1 MILLI
6 VCIWFPRKKLCSF
19 MLLIWHEKWVW
30 ATMNLEIIYHIW
42 QAYLCCAMQLR
53 DRVVGNHYT
62 QIEKVSCV
70 LPTLHYLLLTTC
82 WEVAWFLKNQ
92 NKQFHNIRLGVSIFS
107 SFHFSTSNWN
117 NKELYFGALKF
128 DLERQLNLKHPENLC
143 S

>member
-92 NKQFHNIRLGVSIFS
+92 NKQCESYFITLVSSQFS
-107 SFHFSTSNWN
+107 VVFTFQHQTGTIKNCTL
-117 NKELYFGALKF
+117 ELWSLIWKG
-128 DLERQLNLKHPENLC
+128 